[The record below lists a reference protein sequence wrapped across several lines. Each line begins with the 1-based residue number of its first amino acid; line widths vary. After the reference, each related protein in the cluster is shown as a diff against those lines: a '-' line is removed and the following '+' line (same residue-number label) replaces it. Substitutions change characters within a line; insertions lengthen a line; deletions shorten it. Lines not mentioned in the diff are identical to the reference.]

1 MKPTGNPFEAMSQAL
16 LIIEQADVVTKEI
29 RNTTEISEVLSV
41 VESICKAIDSQRPVN
56 NSTVILAL
64 AMVFQE
70 SLRTVPDMAFQIF
83 SEAFK
88 QIAAEL
94 RACEETALQSDPE
107 DLFEM
112 IFGAMA
118 EAGIELV

>member
-1 MKPTGNPFEAMSQAL
+1 MNPTGNPFDAMSEAL
-16 LIIEQADVVTKEI
+16 LIVKQADETTKFI
-29 RNTTEISEVLSV
+29 RANTEISKVLAV
-41 VESICKAIDSQRPVN
+41 VQAICEGIDSQRPVD

-70 SLRTVPDMAFQIF
+70 SLRTVPDVAFQIF
-83 SEAFK
+83 CEAFK

-118 EAGIELV
+118 KAGIELV